1 MKRHLNTS
9 YRLVWNH
16 ITGTLV
22 VASELARSRGK
33 RAGVAVAMS
42 LAAVTSVPAL
52 AADTVVQAGETVNGG
67 TLTNHD
73 NQIVFG
79 TANGMTISTGLEL
92 GPDSEENTGG
102 QWIQNGGIAGNTTVT
117 TNGRQVV
124 LEGGTASD
132 TVIRDG
138 GGQSLNGLAVNT
150 TLNNRGEQW
159 VHEGG
164 VATGTIINRDGYQSV
179 KSGGLATG
187 TIINTGAEGGPDS
200 DNSYTG
206 QKVQGTAESTT
217 INKNGRQIIL
227 FSGIARDTL
236 IYAGGDQS
244 VHGRALNT
252 TLNGGYQYVHKD
264 GLALNTVINEGGWQV
279 VKAGGA
285 VGNTTINQNG
295 ELRVHAG
302 GEATAVTQNTGGA
315 LVTSTAATVTGS
327 NRLGNF
333 TVENGKADGVV
344 LESGGRLDV
353 LESHSAQNTLVDDG
367 GILAV
372 SAGGKATDVTMTS
385 GGALI
390 ADSGATVEGTNAS
403 GKFSIDGISGQ
414 ASGLLLENGGSF
426 AVNAGGQAGNTTV
439 GHRGTLTLAAGGNL
453 SGRTQLSKGA
463 SMVLNGDVVST
474 GDIVNAGEI
483 RFDNQTTPDAA
494 LSRAVAKGDSPVTFH
509 KLTTSNLTGQGG
521 TINMRVRLDG
531 SNTSDQLVING
542 GQATGKTWLAFTNV
556 GNSNL
561 GVATSGQ
568 GIRVVDAQNGATTE
582 EGAFALSRPLQAGAF
597 NYTLNRDSDEDW
609 YLRSENAYRAEVPL
623 YTSMLTQAMDY
634 DRILAGSRSHQ
645 TGVNG
650 ENNSVRLS
658 IQGGHLGHDN
668 NGGIAR
674 GATPESSGSYGFVRL
689 EGDLL
694 RTEVAGMSL
703 TTGVY
708 GAAGHSSVDVKDDD
722 GSRAGTVRDDAGSL
736 GGYLN
741 LVHTS
746 SGLWAD
752 IVAQGTRHSMKASSD
767 NNDFRARG
775 WGWLGSLETGLPFS
789 ITDNLMLEP
798 QLQYTWQG
806 LSLDDGQDN
815 AGYVKFGH
823 GSAQHVRA
831 GFRLGS
837 HNDMNFGKG
846 TSSRDTLRD
855 SAKHSVR
862 ELPVNWWVQPSVI
875 RTFSSRGDMSMGTAA
890 AGSNMTFSPSRNGTS
905 LDLQA
910 GLEARVREN
919 ITLGVQAGYAHSVS
933 GSSAEGYNGQ
943 ATLNVTF

>member
-16 ITGTLV
+16 ITGAFV

-33 RAGVAVAMS
+33 RAGVAVALS
-42 LAAVTSVPAL
+42 LAAATSLPAP
-52 AADTVVQAGETVNGG
+52 AADTVVQAGETVSGG
-67 TLTNHD
+67 TLINHD
-73 NQIVFG
+73 RQTVSG
-79 TANGMTISTGLEL
+79 TADGVTVSTGLEL
-92 GPDSEENTGG
+92 GPDSDDNTGG
-102 QWIQNGGIAGNTTVT
+102 QQITPGGTARNTTVT
-117 TNGRQVV
+117 ADGLQDVMA
-124 LEGGTASD
+124 GGSATD
-132 TVIRDG
+132 TVISAG
-138 GGQSLNGLAVNT
+138 GGQNLRGQASGTVLNG
-150 TLNNRGEQW
+150 GEQW
-159 VHEGG
+159 IHAGG
-164 VATGTIINRDGYQSV
+164 SASGTVINRDGYQTI
-179 KSGGLATG
+179 KHGGLATG
-187 TIINTGAEGGPDS
+187 TIVNTGAEGGPDS
-200 DNSYTG
+200 ENVSTG
-206 QKVQGTAESTT
+206 QMVGGTAESTT
-217 INKNGRQIIL
+217 INKNGRQVIWS
-227 FSGIARDTL
+227 SGLARDTL
-236 IYAGGDQS
+236 IYAGGDQT
-244 VHGRALNT
+244 VHGEAHNT
-252 TLNGGYQYVHKD
+252 RLEGGNQYVHKD
-264 GLALNTVINEGGWQV
+264 GLALNTVINDGGWQV
-279 VKAGGA
+279 VKEGAVAENTTVNQKGRLQVNAGGK
-285 VGNTTINQNG
+285 
-295 ELRVHAG
+295 
-302 GEATAVTQNTGGA
+302 ATDVTQNTGSA
-315 LVTSTAATVTGS
+315 LVTSTAATVTGT
-327 NRLGNF
+327 NRLGVF
-333 TVENGKADGVV
+333 SVVEGKADNVV
-344 LESGGRLDV
+344 LENGGRLDV
-353 LESHSAQNTLVDDG
+353 LSGHTATNTHVDEG
-367 GILAV
+367 GTLAV

-426 AVNAGGQAGNTTV
+426 TVNAGGQAGNTTV
-439 GHRGTLTLAAGGNL
+439 GYRGTLTLAAGGSL

-483 RFDNQTTPDAA
+483 YFDNQTTPDAV
-494 LSRAVAKGDSPVTFH
+494 LSRAVAKGNAPVTFH

-674 GATPESSGSYGFVRL
+674 GATPESSGSYGLVRL

-741 LVHTS
+741 LTHTS

-837 HNDMNFGKG
+837 HNDMTFGEG
-846 TSSRDTLRD
+846 TSSRDILRD
-855 SAKHSVR
+855 SAKHSVS
-862 ELPVNWWVQPSVI
+862 ELPVNWWVQPSAI
-875 RTFSSRGDMSMGTAA
+875 RTFSSRGDVSMGTAA

>member
-16 ITGTLV
+16 VTGTLV

-33 RAGVAVAMS
+33 RAGVAIALS

-52 AADTVVQAGETVNGG
+52 AADTVVQAGETVSGG

-73 NQIVFG
+73 NQIVLG

-150 TLNNRGEQW
+150 TLINRGEQW

-227 FSGIARDTL
+227 SSGIARDTL

-279 VKAGGA
+279 VKTGGA
-285 VGNTTINQNG
+285 AGNTTINQNG

-315 LVTSTAATVTGS
+315 LVTSTAATVTGT
-327 NRLGNF
+327 NRLGHF
-333 TVENGKADGVV
+333 SVGNGMADNVV
-344 LESGGRLDV
+344 LENGGRLDV
-353 LESHSAQNTLVDDG
+353 LESHSAWKTLVDDG
-367 GILAV
+367 GTLAV
-372 SAGGKATDVTMTS
+372 SAGGKATDVTITS

-426 AVNAGGQAGNTTV
+426 TVNAGGQASNTTV
-439 GHRGTLTLAAGGNL
+439 GHRGTLMLAAGGSL

-494 LSRAVAKGDSPVTFH
+494 LSRAVAKSNSPVTFH

-521 TINMRVRLDG
+521 TINMRVSLDG
-531 SNTSDQLVING
+531 SNASDQLVING

-609 YLRSENAYRAEVPL
+609 YLRSENTYRAEVPL
-623 YTSMLTQAMDY
+623 YASMLTQTMDY

-645 TGVNG
+645 TSVSG

-823 GSAQHVRA
+823 GSAQHMRA

-837 HNDMNFGKG
+837 HNDMSFGEG

-855 SAKHSVR
+855 SAKHRVR

>member
-1 MKRHLNTS
+1 
-9 YRLVWNH
+9 
-16 ITGTLV
+16 

-33 RAGVAVAMS
+33 RTGVAVALS

-67 TLTNHD
+67 TLANHD

-79 TANGMTISTGLEL
+79 STNGMTISTGLEL

-200 DNSYTG
+200 ENVSSG
-206 QKVQGTAESTT
+206 QMVGGTAESTT
-217 INKNGRQIIL
+217 INKNGRQVIWS
-227 FSGIARDTL
+227 SGVARDTL
-236 IYAGGDQS
+236 IYAGGDQT
-244 VHGRALNT
+244 VHGHALNT

-315 LVTSTAATVTGS
+315 LVTSTAATVTGT
-327 NRLGNF
+327 NRLGHF
-333 TVENGKADGVV
+333 SVGNGMADNVV
-344 LESGGRLDV
+344 LENGGRLDV
-353 LESHSAQNTLVDDG
+353 LEGHSAQNTLVDDG
-367 GILAV
+367 GTLAV

-426 AVNAGGQAGNTTV
+426 TVNAGGQAGNTTV
-439 GHRGTLTLAAGGNL
+439 GHRGTLTLAAGGSL

-483 RFDNQTTPDAA
+483 HFDNQTTQDAV

-509 KLTTSNLTGQGG
+509 KLTTTNLTGQGG

-561 GVATSGQ
+561 GVATTGQ

-623 YTSMLTQAMDY
+623 YASMLTQAMDY

-837 HNDMNFGKG
+837 HNDMTFGEG

-862 ELPVNWWVQPSVI
+862 ELPVNWWVQPSAI

-890 AGSNMTFSPSRNGTS
+890 AGSNMTFSPSQNGTS

-910 GLEARVREN
+910 GLEARVRGN
-919 ITLGVQAGYAHSVS
+919 ITLSVQAGYAH
-933 GSSAEGYNGQ
+933 
-943 ATLNVTF
+943 